1 MIYSFEDIYL
11 SSIIFLIVAIMF
23 KEDEIESAL
32 RIMDEKQ
39 KRLYFIF
46 LYFIESIIS
55 NLSLYK
61 IIVRLISL
69 FILKNLLP

>member
-32 RIMDEKQ
+32 RIMDEK
-39 KRLYFIF
+39 
-46 LYFIESIIS
+46 
-55 NLSLYK
+55 
-61 IIVRLISL
+61 
-69 FILKNLLP
+69 